1 MWSVCQVEIRFAD
14 VTCCFFLYL
23 IRSRGRYGLWIYV
36 EFIVLSFL
44 PSIPLSGFTDISVI
58 IIIIVNDWSFC
69 FLFISSFWFRNLL
82 KRRKKNLLN
91 LIITESMRRVKR
103 CVCVCVCVT
112 LFQTESRKMDR
123 NRESRNV
130 NYKIYELF
138 LSWLSKIYQ
147 NFLFWIVFF
156 TLLFGRDWLKLNGLS
171 KNRKESMVNPLK
183 IGIEEEFCFFPLER
197 IPVKKTPMIEI
208 DTE

>member
-1 MWSVCQVEIRFAD
+1 MAMAINRSFFFHFYSIFSLRSILHSQHHHHHHLNTYGMMWSVCQVEIRFAD

-23 IRSRGRYGLWIYV
+23 IRSRRRYGLWIYV

-103 CVCVCVCVT
+103 CVCVCMCNSVP
-112 LFQTESRKMDR
+112 
-123 NRESRNV
+123 N
-130 NYKIYELF
+130 
-138 LSWLSKIYQ
+138 
-147 NFLFWIVFF
+147 WI
-156 TLLFGRDWLKLNGLS
+156 
-171 KNRKESMVNPLK
+171 
-183 IGIEEEFCFFPLER
+183 
-197 IPVKKTPMIEI
+197 
-208 DTE
+208 